1 MKYMITWNERPM
13 ASAADYEGAQK
24 RIMAVFKEWK
34 VPETVKVLHF
44 LVRAGDWGGFMLVE
58 TDDFPAVHGM
68 TTTWAA
74 FEFRVDAVLD
84 IQDAVAAQ
92 LEVMAWRDSIPSDG
106 SESG

>member
-1 MKYMITWNERPM
+1 MKYMITWYERPM
-13 ASAADYEGAQK
+13 GSAAEYEALQK

-34 VPETVKVLHF
+34 APETVKVLHF

-58 TDDFPAVHGM
+58 TNDFAAIHKM

-74 FEFRVDAVLD
+74 FEFRVDPVLD

-92 LEVMAWRDSIPSDG
+92 LEAMAWRDSLS
-106 SESG
+106 SQ

>member
-1 MKYMITWNERPM
+1 MKYMITWHERSM
-13 ASAADYEGAQK
+13 GSAADYEGLQK

-34 VPETVKVLHF
+34 IPETVKVHHF

-58 TDDFPAVHGM
+58 TDDFAAMHKM

-74 FEFRVDAVLD
+74 FEFRVDPVLD

-92 LEVMAWRDSIPSDG
+92 LEAMAWRDSIPSD
-106 SESG
+106 

>member
-1 MKYMITWNERPM
+1 MKFMISWCERSM
-13 ASAADYEGAQK
+13 GSAANYAGAQK

-34 VPETVKVLHF
+34 IPESVTVLHF

-58 TDDFPAVHGM
+58 TDDFAAIHRM
-68 TTTWAA
+68 TTTYPE

-92 LEVMAWRDSIPSDG
+92 LEAMAWRDSIPSN
-106 SESG
+106 